1 MHQLSIH
8 ATIERDF
15 VFVHELNEGIEL
27 VIFMEVSQ

>member
-1 MHQLSIH
+1 MYQLFIH